1 MTKYISVN
9 KYMTE
14 VKEEL
19 DPFAYLNVYFYH
31 FEKSTFDKVWNIE
44 PVKFAIVTKNGAKF
58 EDLDIEGLLAVKENF
73 DRRFSNLKEGKAYKL
88 VIPYEPKKADDYEYY
103 ESKIVEVQGK
113 LGKKILESKPVFA
126 PKEEENIDI
135 DPEMLKIKFYF
146 YM

>member
-1 MTKYISVN
+1 MTKFISVN

-14 VKEEL
+14 VKDKL
-19 DPFAYLNVYFYH
+19 APFAYLNVYFYH
-31 FEKSTFDKVWNIE
+31 FEKSTFDKVWNIA
-44 PVKFAIVTKNGAKF
+44 PVKFAVVRKSGATF

-73 DRRFSNLKEGKAYKL
+73 DRKFSKLEEGKAYKL

-135 DPEMLKIKFYF
+135 DPEMF
-146 YM
+146 

>member
-1 MTKYISVN
+1 
-9 KYMTE
+9 MTE
-14 VKEEL
+14 VKDKL
-19 DPFAYLNVYFYH
+19 APFAYLNVYFYH

-44 PVKFAIVTKNGAKF
+44 PVKFAVVRKMVQF

-73 DRRFSNLKEGKAYKL
+73 DRKFSKLEEGKAYKL

-113 LGKKILESKPVFA
+113 LGKKILESKPVFT

-135 DPEMLKIKFYF
+135 DPEMF
-146 YM
+146 

>member
-1 MTKYISVN
+1 MAKFISVN

-31 FEKSTFDKVWNIE
+31 FEKSSFSKVWNIA

-135 DPEMLKIKFYF
+135 DPEMF
-146 YM
+146 

>member
-1 MTKYISVN
+1 MAKFISVN

-31 FEKSTFDKVWNIE
+31 FEKSSFDKVWNIE

-58 EDLDIEGLLAVKENF
+58 EDLDIEGLLTVKENF
-73 DRRFSNLKEGKAYKL
+73 DRKFSKLEEGKAYKL

-103 ESKIVEVQGK
+103 ESKIVEVQ
-113 LGKKILESKPVFA
+113 
-126 PKEEENIDI
+126 
-135 DPEMLKIKFYF
+135 
-146 YM
+146 

>member
-1 MTKYISVN
+1 MTKFISVN

-14 VKEEL
+14 VKDKL
-19 DPFAYLNVYFYH
+19 APFAYLNVYFYN

-58 EDLDIEGLLAVKENF
+58 EDLYIDGMLTVKENF
-73 DRRFSNLKEGKAYKL
+73 DRKFSKLEEGKAYKL

-103 ESKIVEVQGK
+103 ESKIVEVQGR

-135 DPEMLKIKFYF
+135 DPEMF
-146 YM
+146 

>member
-1 MTKYISVN
+1 MTKFISVN

-14 VKEEL
+14 VKDKL
-19 DPFAYLNVYFYH
+19 APFAYLNVYFYN
-31 FEKSTFDKVWNIE
+31 FEKSSFDKVWNIE
-44 PVKFAIVTKNGAKF
+44 PVKFAVVRKSGATF
-58 EDLDIEGLLAVKENF
+58 EDLYIDGLLAVKENF
-73 DRRFSNLKEGKAYKL
+73 DRKFSKLEEGKAYKL

-135 DPEMLKIKFYF
+135 DPEMF
-146 YM
+146 

>member
-1 MTKYISVN
+1 MFTSTILKSLHLTKFGTSN
-9 KYMTE
+9 
-14 VKEEL
+14 
-19 DPFAYLNVYFYH
+19 
-31 FEKSTFDKVWNIE
+31 

-58 EDLDIEGLLAVKENF
+58 EDLDIDGMLTVKENF
-73 DRRFSNLKEGKAYKL
+73 DRKFSKLEEGKAYKL

-135 DPEMLKIKFYF
+135 DPEMF
-146 YM
+146 

>member
-1 MTKYISVN
+1 
-9 KYMTE
+9 MTE
-14 VKEEL
+14 VKDKL
-19 DPFAYLNVYFYH
+19 APFAYLNVYFYH

-44 PVKFAIVTKNGAKF
+44 PVKFAVVRKSGATF

-73 DRRFSNLKEGKAYKL
+73 DRKFSKLEEGKAYKL

-113 LGKKILESKPVFA
+113 LGKKILESKPVFT

-135 DPEMLKIKFYF
+135 DPEMF
-146 YM
+146 

>member
-14 VKEEL
+14 VKDKL
-19 DPFAYLNVYFYH
+19 APFAYLNVYFYN

-73 DRRFSNLKEGKAYKL
+73 DRKFSKLEEGKAYKL

-135 DPEMLKIKFYF
+135 DPEMF
-146 YM
+146 

>member
-1 MTKYISVN
+1 MFTSIILKSLHLTKFG
-9 KYMTE
+9 T
-14 VKEEL
+14 L
-19 DPFAYLNVYFYH
+19 H
-31 FEKSTFDKVWNIE
+31 
-44 PVKFAIVTKNGAKF
+44 PVKFAVVRKSGATF
-58 EDLDIEGLLAVKENF
+58 EDLDIEGLLTVKENF

-135 DPEMLKIKFYF
+135 DPEMF
-146 YM
+146 

>member
-1 MTKYISVN
+1 LHSAKFGTSN
-9 KYMTE
+9 Q
-14 VKEEL
+14 L
-19 DPFAYLNVYFYH
+19 
-31 FEKSTFDKVWNIE
+31 
-44 PVKFAIVTKNGAKF
+44 KFAIVTQNVRKF
-58 EDLDIEGLLAVKENF
+58 EDLDIEGLLAVKESF

-135 DPEMLKIKFYF
+135 DPEMF
-146 YM
+146 

>member
-1 MTKYISVN
+1 MAKFISVN

-14 VKEEL
+14 VKDKL
-19 DPFAYLNVYFYH
+19 APFAYLNVYFYN

-58 EDLDIEGLLAVKENF
+58 EDLDIEGLLTVKENF
-73 DRRFSNLKEGKAYKL
+73 DRKFSKLEEGKAYKL
-88 VIPYEPKKADDYEYY
+88 VIPYEPKKTDDYEYY
-103 ESKIVEVQGK
+103 ESRIVEVQGK

-135 DPEMLKIKFYF
+135 DPEMF
-146 YM
+146 

>member
-1 MTKYISVN
+1 MTKFISVN

-14 VKEEL
+14 VKDKL
-19 DPFAYLNVYFYH
+19 APFAYLNVYFYH

-44 PVKFAIVTKNGAKF
+44 PVKFAVVRKSGATF

-73 DRRFSNLKEGKAYKL
+73 DRKFSKLEEGKAYKL

-135 DPEMLKIKFYF
+135 DPEMF
-146 YM
+146 

>member
-14 VKEEL
+14 VKDKL
-19 DPFAYLNVYFYH
+19 APFAYLNVYFYN
-31 FEKSTFDKVWNIE
+31 FEKSTFDKIWNIE

-135 DPEMLKIKFYF
+135 DPEMF
-146 YM
+146 

>member
-1 MTKYISVN
+1 MMKFISVN

-19 DPFAYLNVYFYH
+19 DPFTYLNVYFYH

-126 PKEEENIDI
+126 
-135 DPEMLKIKFYF
+135 LKRKRTLTLTQKCS
-146 YM
+146 

>member
-9 KYMTE
+9 KYMSE
-14 VKEEL
+14 VKDKL
-19 DPFAYLNVYFYH
+19 APFTYLNVYFYH
-31 FEKSTFDKVWNIE
+31 FEKSTFDKIWNIA

-73 DRRFSNLKEGKAYKL
+73 DRKFSKLEEGKAYKL

-113 LGKKILESKPVFA
+113 LGKKILESKPVFT

-135 DPEMLKIKFYF
+135 DPEMF
-146 YM
+146 

>member
-1 MTKYISVN
+1 MAKFISVN
-9 KYMTE
+9 KYMSGL
-14 VKEEL
+14 KEEL
-19 DPFAYLNVYFYH
+19 DPFTYLNVYFYH
-31 FEKSTFDKVWNIE
+31 FEKSSFSKVWNIE

-113 LGKKILESKPVFA
+113 LGKKILESKPVLLL
-126 PKEEENIDI
+126 KRKRTLTLTQ
-135 DPEMLKIKFYF
+135 EMF
-146 YM
+146 

>member
-31 FEKSTFDKVWNIE
+31 FEKSSFSKVWNIE
-44 PVKFAIVTKNGAKF
+44 PVKFAVVRKSGATF

-73 DRRFSNLKEGKAYKL
+73 DRKFSKLEEGKAYKL

-135 DPEMLKIKFYF
+135 DPEMF
-146 YM
+146 

>member
-1 MTKYISVN
+1 MAKFISVN

-58 EDLDIEGLLAVKENF
+58 EDLYIDGMLTVKENF
-73 DRRFSNLKEGKAYKL
+73 DRKFSKLEEGKAYKL
-88 VIPYEPKKADDYEYY
+88 VIPYEPKKTDDYEYY

-135 DPEMLKIKFYF
+135 DPEMF
-146 YM
+146 

>member
-1 MTKYISVN
+1 MMKFISVN

-31 FEKSTFDKVWNIE
+31 FEKSTYDKVWNIE

-58 EDLDIEGLLAVKENF
+58 EDLYIDGMLTVKENF
-73 DRRFSNLKEGKAYKL
+73 DRKFSKLEEGKAYKL

-135 DPEMLKIKFYF
+135 DPEMF
-146 YM
+146 

>member
-1 MTKYISVN
+1 MTKFISVN

-19 DPFAYLNVYFYH
+19 DPFAYLNVYFYN
-31 FEKSTFDKVWNIE
+31 FEKSTFDKIWNIE
-44 PVKFAIVTKNGAKF
+44 PVKFAVVRKSGATF

-73 DRRFSNLKEGKAYKL
+73 DRKFSKLEEGKAYKL

-135 DPEMLKIKFYF
+135 DPEMF
-146 YM
+146 

>member
-31 FEKSTFDKVWNIE
+31 FEKSTFDKVWNIA
-44 PVKFAIVTKNGAKF
+44 PVKFAVVRKSGATF

-103 ESKIVEVQGK
+103 ESKVVEVQGK

-135 DPEMLKIKFYF
+135 DPEMF
-146 YM
+146 

>member
-1 MTKYISVN
+1 MSGL
-9 KYMTE
+9 
-14 VKEEL
+14 KEEL
-19 DPFAYLNVYFYH
+19 DPFAYLNVYFYN

-44 PVKFAIVTKNGAKF
+44 PVKFAVVRKSGATF

-73 DRRFSNLKEGKAYKL
+73 DRKFSKLEEGKAYKL

-135 DPEMLKIKFYF
+135 DPEMF
-146 YM
+146 

>member
-1 MTKYISVN
+1 MAKFISVN

-58 EDLDIEGLLAVKENF
+58 EDLDIDGMLTVKENF
-73 DRRFSNLKEGKAYKL
+73 DRKFSKLEEGKAYKL

-135 DPEMLKIKFYF
+135 DPEMF
-146 YM
+146 

>member
-1 MTKYISVN
+1 MTKFISVN

-31 FEKSTFDKVWNIE
+31 FEKSTFSKVWNIE
-44 PVKFAIVTKNGAKF
+44 PVKFAVVRKMVQF

-135 DPEMLKIKFYF
+135 DPEMF
-146 YM
+146 

>member
-1 MTKYISVN
+1 MMKFISVN

-31 FEKSTFDKVWNIE
+31 FEKSTYDKVWNIE

-58 EDLDIEGLLAVKENF
+58 EDLYIDGMLTVKENF
-73 DRRFSNLKEGKAYKL
+73 DRKFSKLEEGKAYKL

-126 PKEEENIDI
+126 PKEEDIDI
-135 DPEMLKIKFYF
+135 DPEMF
-146 YM
+146 

>member
-1 MTKYISVN
+1 MMKFISVN
-9 KYMTE
+9 KYMSE
-14 VKEEL
+14 VKDKL
-19 DPFAYLNVYFYH
+19 DPFTYLNVYFYH
-31 FEKSTFDKVWNIE
+31 FEKSSFSKVWNIE

-126 PKEEENIDI
+126 PKEEEK
-135 DPEMLKIKFYF
+135 LTLTQKCS
-146 YM
+146 